1 MGRVVQ
7 DGENGMTAGDWLCQK
22 DSPRCDALLAC
33 GAVIVAELRET
44 VLAETQFTC
53 SAGIGHNKV
62 LQTVDNL
69 GCCSNLLYFYVV
81 LNAIHTLSSQGYVLF
96 FNLSDRNTW
105 ISKVVVFPF
114 IGMTDV
120 GQAYK

>member
-22 DSPRCDALLAC
+22 DSLRCDALLAC
-33 GAVIVAELRET
+33 GAIIVAELREI

-62 LQTVDNL
+62 LQSVGNL
-69 GCCSNLLYFYVV
+69 GYCSNV
-81 LNAIHTLSSQGYVLF
+81 
-96 FNLSDRNTW
+96 
-105 ISKVVVFPF
+105 
-114 IGMTDV
+114 
-120 GQAYK
+120 